1 MPQGDWLILIIM
13 GGAFILIGMG
23 ALYWGSREVKG
34 YSDSIAARTDD
45 MREFM
50 ERWPQRPQVGA
61 PKIGGL
67 IAIIIG
73 GAVLTA
79 GVLLWLVAPQV

>member
-1 MPQGDWLILIIM
+1 MPQGDWLILIVM
-13 GGAFILIGMG
+13 GGAFILLG
-23 ALYWGSREVKG
+23 AGAIYWGRREVKG
-34 YSDSIAARTDD
+34 YSDRIAGRTDD

-50 ERWPQRPQVGA
+50 ESWPRRPQVGA

-73 GAVLTA
+73 TAVLIA
-79 GVLLWLVAPQV
+79 GIVLRVVAPGA